1 MFKNILIA
9 ASGAMLALA
18 GFLIPSQSA
27 SADVNVYT
35 TPGEHTSSGRQWRT
49 WCEDY
54 SSTIQRCWTEIVSM
68 GKWTF
73 NNLTYLPAPRALWTN
88 NPLAQNGARWNS
100 DGRQWRTSCNDEW
113 TGPNACRSFILV
125 DGKWVFNNIVAFG
138 TPKRVDTSWRPGSGG
153 TGPGG
158 STGSQNPA
166 PAGPA
171 PSYSGFPDASNTG
184 VPAGVTLR
192 QSSGIVVTTPGTVI
206 DALDVRGSIVVR
218 ADNVTIKNSRV
229 TTDARYPIHIT
240 SGVTG
245 TLIDHVEVSNAG
257 SNGKGIFFDGGT
269 GTVRYS
275 DIHSAEDG
283 VHIVADGVTLEH
295 NYIHD
300 LTRFAGAH
308 PDTIQIRGG
317 DNITVRHNNLQAY
330 TASIGVMNA
339 AIQIGS
345 LAGGDTITN
354 LRVTD
359 NLMNGGHVTVNG
371 GGRGEVDSAIY
382 SNNRFGRAHQYS
394 VQANVQN
401 SVWEASNVYDDNGQP
416 AR

>member
-1 MFKNILIA
+1 M
-9 ASGAMLALA
+9 
-18 GFLIPSQSA
+18 
-27 SADVNVYT
+27 
-35 TPGEHTSSGRQWRT
+35 
-49 WCEDY
+49 
-54 SSTIQRCWTEIVSM
+54 
-68 GKWTF
+68 
-73 NNLTYLPAPRALWTN
+73 
-88 NPLAQNGARWNS
+88 
-100 DGRQWRTSCNDEW
+100 
-113 TGPNACRSFILV
+113 
-125 DGKWVFNNIVAFG
+125 
-138 TPKRVDTSWRPGSGG
+138 
-153 TGPGG
+153 
-158 STGSQNPA
+158 
-166 PAGPA
+166 
-171 PSYSGFPDASNTG
+171 
-184 VPAGVTLR
+184 
-192 QSSGIVVTTPGTVI
+192 I